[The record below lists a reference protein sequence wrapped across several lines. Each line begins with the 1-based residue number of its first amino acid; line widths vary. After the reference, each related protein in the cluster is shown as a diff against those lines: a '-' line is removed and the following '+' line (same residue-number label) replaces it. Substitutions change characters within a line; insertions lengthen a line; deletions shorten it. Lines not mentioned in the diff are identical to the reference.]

1 MSIMNG
7 AELGFQGVEKFFIH
21 AGIRVEILKKTTV
34 LFQQGTSYAIMGA
47 SGVGKSTLMHVLSGL
62 ELPSAGNVLFN
73 SHIISKFTAH
83 EKFIFL
89 NQSIGLVFQ
98 QPYLIRELSVLE
110 NVMLP
115 GLLRGQSS
123 EECKVRAQEL
133 LVQVDLA
140 SKFLSKVSTL
150 SGGQQQR
157 VALARALFNKP
168 QFLLADEPT
177 GSLDVH
183 TGKLIVELLCEFQ
196 KEYDMGIIVSTHDMQ
211 VAEAMN
217 QIYCLQEGNL
227 VLSQ

>member
-1 MSIMNG
+1 MNG
-7 AELGFQGVEKFFIH
+7 AKLCIQGVEKFFLH
-21 AGIRVEILKKTTV
+21 AGNRVEILKKTTI
-34 LFQQGTSYAIMGA
+34 LFQQEMSYAIMGA
-47 SGVGKSTLMHVLSGL
+47 SGVGKSTLMHILSGL
-62 ELPSAGNVLFN
+62 ELPSAGSVLFN
-73 SHIISKFTAH
+73 DQVISQFTAD

-115 GLLRGQSS
+115 GLISGQLLSA
-123 EECKVRAQEL
+123 CKDRAEEL

-140 SKFLSKVSTL
+140 NKRTSKVATL

-177 GSLDVH
+177 GSLDFN
-183 TGKLIVELLCEFQ
+183 TGKLIVELLCKFQ
-196 KEYDMGIIVSTHDMQ
+196 QEYGMGIIVSTHDMHI
-211 VAEAMN
+211 ARAMN
-217 QIYCLQEGNL
+217 QIYYLENGYL
-227 VLSQ
+227 VQKSE